1 METYSLYIHI
11 PFCTSKC
18 TYCDFFSIPV
28 GSDFSFCEKTQKIFK
43 DYVLALKK
51 ELEYYFEKFQI
62 KSLKTIYIGGGTP
75 SLLSVEQIQDIF
87 NFISSKLK
95 IEENAEITLE
105 ANPQDISEEFL
116 EKLKKTPVNRLS
128 LGIQCCNDNVL
139 KSLER
144 RCDIN
149 QVNFALDII
158 KNKWVSCGLSFSC
171 DLISGLP
178 FLSDEDFIF
187 GLEKVI
193 SSGVNHISLYS
204 LMIEDGT
211 VLEKQI
217 SRNEIEYSD
226 EKNDNQWILGKEF
239 LEKKGFYQYEVSN
252 FAKKGFESRHNTVY
266 WRTENYLGCGAGATG
281 TVDCFRWNNVCDVE
295 KYCDFWLHAD
305 FGENF
310 VYELEKVQNE
320 KNPRIVEILSEKEK
334 EFEFLMMG
342 FRLRE
347 GVKSSVYKK
356 RFGFDLGKRLG
367 CSLDSKIE
375 KKNLGVFDKWK
386 EKKLCDVEKTLDTED
401 ERFFLTGDGLL
412 FLNQFLEELM

>member
-11 PFCTSKC
+11 PFCASKC

-28 GSDFSFCEKTQKIFK
+28 GNDFSLCEQTQRIFK
-43 DYVLALKK
+43 DYILALKK
-51 ELEYYFEKFQI
+51 ELEYYLKKFQI

-75 SLLSVEQIQDIF
+75 SLLSVGQIRELFD
-87 NFISSKLK
+87 FIGSKLT

-105 ANPQDISEEFL
+105 ANPQDISEKFL
-116 EKLKKTPVNRLS
+116 DELKKTPVNRLS

-139 KSLER
+139 KTLGR

-149 QVNFALDII
+149 QVNFALEII
-158 KNKWVSCGLSFSC
+158 KNKWVSSGLSFSC

-178 FLSDEDFIF
+178 LLSDEDFML

-211 VLEKQI
+211 ILEKQI

-226 EKNDNQWILGKEF
+226 EKNDNQWILGKNF
-239 LEKKGFYQYEVSN
+239 LEKNGFYQYEVSN
-252 FAKKGFESRHNTVY
+252 FSKKGFESRHNTVY

-281 TVDCFRWNNVCDVE
+281 TVDCFRWNNECDVG
-295 KYCDFWLHAD
+295 KYCDFWLNVD
-305 FGENF
+305 FGEKL
-310 VYELEKVQNE
+310 VYEVEKVLNE
-320 KNPRIVEILSEKEK
+320 KNPRIVEMLCEKEK

-367 CSLDSKIE
+367 YSDSIIK
-375 KKNLGVFDKWK
+375 KKNLGLFDKWK
-386 EKKLCDVEKTLDTED
+386 EKNLCDVEISLDSGD

>member
-11 PFCTSKC
+11 PFCASKC

-28 GSDFSFCEKTQKIFK
+28 GNDFSLCEQTQRIFK
-43 DYVLALKK
+43 DYILALKK
-51 ELEYYFEKFQI
+51 ELEYYLKKFQI

-75 SLLSVEQIQDIF
+75 SLLSVGQIRELFD
-87 NFISSKLK
+87 FIGSKLN

-105 ANPQDISEEFL
+105 ANPQDISEKFL
-116 EKLKKTPVNRLS
+116 DELKKTPVNRLS

-139 KSLER
+139 KTLGR

-149 QVNFALDII
+149 QVNFALEII
-158 KNKWVSCGLSFSC
+158 KNKWVSSGLSFSC

-178 FLSDEDFIF
+178 LLSDEDFML

-211 VLEKQI
+211 ILEKQI

-226 EKNDNQWILGKEF
+226 EKNDNQWILGKNF
-239 LEKKGFYQYEVSN
+239 LEKNGFYQYEVSN
-252 FAKKGFESRHNTVY
+252 FSKKGFESRHNTVY

-281 TVDCFRWNNVCDVE
+281 TVDCFRWNNECDIG
-295 KYCDFWLHAD
+295 KYCDFWLNVV
-305 FGENF
+305 FGENL
-310 VYELEKVQNE
+310 VYEVEKVLNE
-320 KNPRIVEILSEKEK
+320 KNPRIVEMLCEKEK

-367 CSLDSKIE
+367 YSDSKIK
-375 KKNLGVFDKWK
+375 KKNLGLFDKWK
-386 EKKLCDVEKTLDTED
+386 EKNLCDVEISLDSGD

>member
-11 PFCTSKC
+11 PFCASKC

-28 GSDFSFCEKTQKIFK
+28 GNDFSLCEQTQRIFK
-43 DYVLALKK
+43 EYIVALKK
-51 ELEYYFEKFQI
+51 ELEYYLKKFQI

-75 SLLSVEQIQDIF
+75 SLLSVGQIRELFD
-87 NFISSKLK
+87 FIGSKLT

-105 ANPQDISEEFL
+105 ANPQDISEKFL
-116 EKLKKTPVNRLS
+116 DELKKTPVNRLS

-139 KSLER
+139 KTLGR

-149 QVNFALDII
+149 QVNFALEII
-158 KNKWVSCGLSFSC
+158 KNKWVSSGLSFSC

-178 FLSDEDFIF
+178 LLSDEDFML

-211 VLEKQI
+211 ILEKQI

-226 EKNDNQWILGKEF
+226 EKNDNQWILGKNF
-239 LEKKGFYQYEVSN
+239 LEKNGFYQYEVSN
-252 FAKKGFESRHNTVY
+252 FSKKGFESRHNTVY

-281 TVDCFRWNNVCDVE
+281 TVDCFRWNNECDVG
-295 KYCDFWLHAD
+295 KYCDFWLNVD
-305 FGENF
+305 FGENL
-310 VYELEKVQNE
+310 VYEVEKVLNE
-320 KNPRIVEILSEKEK
+320 KNPRIVEMLCEKEK

-356 RFGFDLGKRLG
+356 RFGLDLGKRLG
-367 CSLDSKIE
+367 YSDSKIK
-375 KKNLGVFDKWK
+375 KKNLGLFDKWK
-386 EKKLCDVEKTLDTED
+386 EKNLCDVEISLDSGD

>member
-11 PFCTSKC
+11 PFCASKC

-28 GSDFSFCEKTQKIFK
+28 GNDFSLCEQTQRIFK
-43 DYVLALKK
+43 DYILALKK
-51 ELEYYFEKFQI
+51 ELEYYFKKFQI
-62 KSLKTIYIGGGTP
+62 KSIKTIYIGGGTP
-75 SLLSVEQIQDIF
+75 SLLSVGQIRELFD
-87 NFISSKLK
+87 FIGSKLT

-105 ANPQDISEEFL
+105 ANPQDISEKFL
-116 EKLKKTPVNRLS
+116 DELKKTPVNRLS

-139 KSLER
+139 KTLGR

-149 QVNFALDII
+149 QVNFALEII
-158 KNKWVSCGLSFSC
+158 KNKWVSSGLSFSC

-178 FLSDEDFIF
+178 LLSDEDFML

-211 VLEKQI
+211 ILEKQI

-226 EKNDNQWILGKEF
+226 EKNDNQWILGKNF
-239 LEKKGFYQYEVSN
+239 LKKNGFYQYEVSN
-252 FAKKGFESRHNTVY
+252 FSKKGFESRHNTVY

-281 TVDCFRWNNVCDVE
+281 TVDCFRWNNECDVG
-295 KYCDFWLHAD
+295 KYCDFWLNVD
-305 FGENF
+305 FGENL
-310 VYELEKVQNE
+310 VYEVEKVLNE
-320 KNPRIVEILSEKEK
+320 KNPRIVEMLCEKEK

-347 GVKSSVYKK
+347 GVKSSIYKK
-356 RFGFDLGKRLG
+356 RFGLDLGKRLG
-367 CSLDSKIE
+367 YSDSKIK
-375 KKNLGVFDKWK
+375 KKNLGLFDKWK
-386 EKKLCDVEKTLDTED
+386 EKNLCDVEISLDSGD

>member
-1 METYSLYIHI
+1 MT
-11 PFCTSKC
+11 
-18 TYCDFFSIPV
+18 
-28 GSDFSFCEKTQKIFK
+28 
-43 DYVLALKK
+43 
-51 ELEYYFEKFQI
+51 
-62 KSLKTIYIGGGTP
+62 
-75 SLLSVEQIQDIF
+75 
-87 NFISSKLK
+87 

-105 ANPQDISEEFL
+105 ANPQDISEKFL
-116 EKLKKTPVNRLS
+116 DELKKTPVNRLS

-139 KSLER
+139 KTLGR
-144 RCDIN
+144 RCDIT
-149 QVNFALDII
+149 QVNFALEII
-158 KNKWVSCGLSFSC
+158 KNKWVSSGLSFSC

-178 FLSDEDFIF
+178 LLSDEDFML

-211 VLEKQI
+211 ILEKQI

-226 EKNDNQWILGKEF
+226 EKNDNQWILGKNF
-239 LEKKGFYQYEVSN
+239 LEKNGFYQYEVSN
-252 FAKKGFESRHNTVY
+252 FSKKGFESRHNTVY

-281 TVDCFRWNNVCDVE
+281 TVDCFRWNNECDFG
-295 KYCDFWLHAD
+295 KYCDFWLNVD
-305 FGENF
+305 FGENL
-310 VYELEKVQNE
+310 VYEVEKVLNE
-320 KNPRIVEILSEKEK
+320 KNPRIVEMLCEKEK

-356 RFGFDLGKRLG
+356 RFGLDLGKRLG
-367 CSLDSKIE
+367 YSDSKIK
-375 KKNLGVFDKWK
+375 KKNLGLFDKWK
-386 EKKLCDVEKTLDTED
+386 EKNLCDVEISLDSGD

>member
-11 PFCTSKC
+11 PFCASKC

-28 GSDFSFCEKTQKIFK
+28 GNDFSLCEQTQRIFK
-43 DYVLALKK
+43 DYILALKK
-51 ELEYYFEKFQI
+51 ELEYYFKKFQI

-75 SLLSVEQIQDIF
+75 SLLSVGQIRELFD
-87 NFISSKLK
+87 FIGSKLT

-105 ANPQDISEEFL
+105 ANPQDISEKFL
-116 EKLKKTPVNRLS
+116 DELKKTPVNRLS

-139 KSLER
+139 KTLGR

-149 QVNFALDII
+149 QVNFALEII
-158 KNKWVSCGLSFSC
+158 KNKWVSSGLSFSC

-178 FLSDEDFIF
+178 LLSDEDFML

-211 VLEKQI
+211 ILEKQI

-226 EKNDNQWILGKEF
+226 EKNDNQWILGKNF
-239 LEKKGFYQYEVSN
+239 LEKNGFYQYEVSN
-252 FAKKGFESRHNTVY
+252 FSKKGFESRHNTVY

-281 TVDCFRWNNVCDVE
+281 TVDCFRWNNECDVG
-295 KYCDFWLHAD
+295 KYCDFWLNVD
-305 FGENF
+305 FGENL
-310 VYELEKVQNE
+310 VYEVEKVLNE
-320 KNPRIVEILSEKEK
+320 KNPRIVEMLCEKEK

-356 RFGFDLGKRLG
+356 RFGLDLGKRLG
-367 CSLDSKIE
+367 YSDSKIK
-375 KKNLGVFDKWK
+375 KKNLGLFDKWK
-386 EKKLCDVEKTLDTED
+386 EKNLCDVEISLDSGD

>member
-11 PFCTSKC
+11 PFCASKC

-28 GSDFSFCEKTQKIFK
+28 GNDFSLCEQTQRIFK
-43 DYVLALKK
+43 DYILALKK
-51 ELEYYFEKFQI
+51 ELEYYFKKFQI

-75 SLLSVEQIQDIF
+75 SLLSIGQIRELFD
-87 NFISSKLK
+87 FIGSKLT

-105 ANPQDISEEFL
+105 ANPQDISEKFL
-116 EKLKKTPVNRLS
+116 DELKKTPVNRLS

-139 KSLER
+139 KTLGR

-149 QVNFALDII
+149 QVNFALEII
-158 KNKWVSCGLSFSC
+158 KNKWVSSGLSFSC

-178 FLSDEDFIF
+178 LLSDEDFML

-211 VLEKQI
+211 ILEKQI

-226 EKNDNQWILGKEF
+226 EKNDNQWILGKNF
-239 LEKKGFYQYEVSN
+239 LEKNDFYQYEVSN
-252 FAKKGFESRHNTVY
+252 FSKKGFESRHNTVY

-281 TVDCFRWNNVCDVE
+281 TVDCFRWNNECDVG
-295 KYCDFWLHAD
+295 KYCDFWLNVD
-305 FGENF
+305 FGDNL
-310 VYELEKVQNE
+310 VYELEKKLNE
-320 KNPRIVEILSEKEK
+320 KNPRIVEMLCEKEK

-356 RFGFDLGKRLG
+356 RFGGDLGKRLG
-367 CSLDSKIE
+367 YSDSKIK
-375 KKNLGVFDKWK
+375 KKNLGLFDKWK
-386 EKKLCDVEKTLDTED
+386 EKNLCDVEISLDSGD

>member
-11 PFCTSKC
+11 PFCASKC

-28 GSDFSFCEKTQKIFK
+28 GNDFSLCEQTQRIFK
-43 DYVLALKK
+43 DYILALKK
-51 ELEYYFEKFQI
+51 ELEYYFNKFQI

-75 SLLSVEQIQDIF
+75 SLLSVGQIRELFD
-87 NFISSKLK
+87 FIGSKLT

-105 ANPQDISEEFL
+105 ANPQDISEKFL
-116 EKLKKTPVNRLS
+116 DELKKTPVNRLS

-139 KSLER
+139 KTLGR

-149 QVNFALDII
+149 QVNFALEII
-158 KNKWVSCGLSFSC
+158 KNKWVSSGLSFSC

-178 FLSDEDFIF
+178 LLSDEDFML

-211 VLEKQI
+211 ILEKQI

-226 EKNDNQWILGKEF
+226 EKNDNQWILGKNF
-239 LEKKGFYQYEVSN
+239 LEKNGFYQYEVSN
-252 FAKKGFESRHNTVY
+252 FSKKGFESRHNTVY

-281 TVDCFRWNNVCDVE
+281 TVDCFRWNNECDVG
-295 KYCDFWLHAD
+295 KYCDFWLNVD
-305 FGENF
+305 FGDNL
-310 VYELEKVQNE
+310 VYELEKKLNE
-320 KNPRIVEILSEKEK
+320 KNPRIVEMLCEKEK

-356 RFGFDLGKRLG
+356 RFGLDLGKRLG
-367 CSLDSKIE
+367 YSDSKIK
-375 KKNLGVFDKWK
+375 KKNLGLFDKWK
-386 EKKLCDVEKTLDTED
+386 EKNLCDVEISLDSGD

>member
-11 PFCTSKC
+11 PFCASKC

-28 GSDFSFCEKTQKIFK
+28 GNDFSLCEQTQRIFK
-43 DYVLALKK
+43 DYILALKK
-51 ELEYYFEKFQI
+51 ELEYYFKKFQI

-75 SLLSVEQIQDIF
+75 SLLSVGQIRELFD
-87 NFISSKLK
+87 FIGSKLT

-105 ANPQDISEEFL
+105 ANPQDISEKFL
-116 EKLKKTPVNRLS
+116 DELKKTPVNRLS

-139 KSLER
+139 KTLGR

-149 QVNFALDII
+149 QVNFALEII
-158 KNKWVSCGLSFSC
+158 KNKWVSSGLSFSC

-178 FLSDEDFIF
+178 LLSDEDFML

-211 VLEKQI
+211 ILEKQI

-226 EKNDNQWILGKEF
+226 EKNDNQWILGKNF
-239 LEKKGFYQYEVSN
+239 LEKNGFYQYEVSN
-252 FAKKGFESRHNTVY
+252 FSKKGFESRHNTVY

-281 TVDCFRWNNVCDVE
+281 TVDCFRWNNECDVG
-295 KYCDFWLHAD
+295 KYCDFWLNVD
-305 FGENF
+305 FGENL
-310 VYELEKVQNE
+310 VYEVEKKLNE
-320 KNPRIVEILSEKEK
+320 KNPRIVEMLCEKEK

-347 GVKSSVYKK
+347 GVKASVYKK
-356 RFGFDLGKRLG
+356 RFGLDLGKRLG
-367 CSLDSKIE
+367 YSDSKIK
-375 KKNLGVFDKWK
+375 KKNLGLFDKWK
-386 EKKLCDVEKTLDTED
+386 EKNLCDVEISLDSGD

>member
-11 PFCTSKC
+11 PFCASKC

-28 GSDFSFCEKTQKIFK
+28 GNDFSLCEQTQRIFK
-43 DYVLALKK
+43 DYILALKK
-51 ELEYYFEKFQI
+51 ELEYYFKKFQI

-75 SLLSVEQIQDIF
+75 SLLSVGQIRELFD
-87 NFISSKLK
+87 FIGSKLT
-95 IEENAEITLE
+95 IEENSEITLE
-105 ANPQDISEEFL
+105 ANPQDISEKFL
-116 EKLKKTPVNRLS
+116 DELKKTPVNRLS

-139 KSLER
+139 KTLGR

-149 QVNFALDII
+149 QVNFALEII
-158 KNKWVSCGLSFSC
+158 KNKWVSSGLSFSC

-178 FLSDEDFIF
+178 LLSDEDFML

-211 VLEKQI
+211 ILEKQI

-226 EKNDNQWILGKEF
+226 EKNDNQWILGKNF
-239 LEKKGFYQYEVSN
+239 LEKNGFYQYEVSN
-252 FAKKGFESRHNTVY
+252 FSKKGFESRHNTVY
-266 WRTENYLGCGAGATG
+266 WRTENYLGCGTGATG
-281 TVDCFRWNNVCDVE
+281 TVDCFRWNNECDVG
-295 KYCDFWLHAD
+295 KYCDFWLNVD
-305 FGENF
+305 FGENL
-310 VYELEKVQNE
+310 VYEVEKVLNE
-320 KNPRIVEILSEKEK
+320 KNPRIVEMLCEKEK

-356 RFGFDLGKRLG
+356 RFDFDLGKRLG
-367 CSLDSKIE
+367 YSDSKIK
-375 KKNLGVFDKWK
+375 KKNLGLFDKWK
-386 EKKLCDVEKTLDTED
+386 EKNLCDVEISMDSGD

>member
-11 PFCTSKC
+11 PFCASKC

-28 GSDFSFCEKTQKIFK
+28 GNDFSLCEQTQRIFK
-43 DYVLALKK
+43 EYIVALKK
-51 ELEYYFEKFQI
+51 ELEYYLKKFQI

-75 SLLSVEQIQDIF
+75 SLLSVGQIRELFD
-87 NFISSKLK
+87 FIGSKLT

-105 ANPQDISEEFL
+105 ANPQDISEKFL
-116 EKLKKTPVNRLS
+116 DDLKKTPVNRLS

-139 KSLER
+139 KTLGR

-149 QVNFALDII
+149 QVNFALEII
-158 KNKWVSCGLSFSC
+158 KNKWVSSGLSFSC

-178 FLSDEDFIF
+178 LLSDEDFML

-211 VLEKQI
+211 ILEKQI

-226 EKNDNQWILGKEF
+226 EKNDNQWILGKNF
-239 LEKKGFYQYEVSN
+239 LKKNGFYQYEVSN
-252 FAKKGFESRHNTVY
+252 FSKKGFESRHNTVY

-281 TVDCFRWNNVCDVE
+281 TVDCFRWNNECDVG
-295 KYCDFWLHAD
+295 KYCDFWLNVD
-305 FGENF
+305 FGENL
-310 VYELEKVQNE
+310 VYEVEKVLNE
-320 KNPRIVEILSEKEK
+320 KNPRIVEMLCEKEK

-356 RFGFDLGKRLG
+356 RFGLDLGKRLG
-367 CSLDSKIE
+367 YSDSKIK
-375 KKNLGVFDKWK
+375 KKNLGLFDKWK
-386 EKKLCDVEKTLDTED
+386 EKNLCDVEISLDSGD

>member
-11 PFCTSKC
+11 PFCASKC

-28 GSDFSFCEKTQKIFK
+28 GNDFSLCEQTQRIIK
-43 DYVLALKK
+43 DYILALKK
-51 ELEYYFEKFQI
+51 ELEYYFKKFQI

-75 SLLSVEQIQDIF
+75 SLLSVGQIRELFD
-87 NFISSKLK
+87 FIGSKLT

-105 ANPQDISEEFL
+105 ANPQDISEKFL
-116 EKLKKTPVNRLS
+116 DELKKTPVNRLS

-139 KSLER
+139 KTLGR

-149 QVNFALDII
+149 QVNFALEII
-158 KNKWVSCGLSFSC
+158 KNKWVSSGLSFSC

-178 FLSDEDFIF
+178 LLSDEDFML

-211 VLEKQI
+211 ILEKQI

-226 EKNDNQWILGKEF
+226 EKNDNQWILGKNF
-239 LEKKGFYQYEVSN
+239 LEKNGFYQYEVSN
-252 FAKKGFESRHNTVY
+252 FSKKGFESRHNTVY

-281 TVDCFRWNNVCDVE
+281 TVDCFRWNNECDVG
-295 KYCDFWLHAD
+295 KYCDFWLNVD
-305 FGENF
+305 FGDNL
-310 VYELEKVQNE
+310 VYELEKKLNE
-320 KNPRIVEILSEKEK
+320 KNPRIVEMLCEKEK

-356 RFGFDLGKRLG
+356 RFGLDLGKRLG
-367 CSLDSKIE
+367 YSDSKIK
-375 KKNLGVFDKWK
+375 KKNLGLFDKWK
-386 EKKLCDVEKTLDTED
+386 EKNLCDVEISLDSGD

>member
-11 PFCTSKC
+11 PFCASKC

-28 GSDFSFCEKTQKIFK
+28 GNDFSLCEQTQRIFK
-43 DYVLALKK
+43 DYILALKK
-51 ELEYYFEKFQI
+51 ELEYYFKKFQI

-75 SLLSVEQIQDIF
+75 SLLSVGQIRELFD
-87 NFISSKLK
+87 FIGSKLT

-105 ANPQDISEEFL
+105 ANPQDISEKFL
-116 EKLKKTPVNRLS
+116 DELKKTPVNRLS

-139 KSLER
+139 KTLGR

-149 QVNFALDII
+149 QVNFALEII
-158 KNKWVSCGLSFSC
+158 KNKWVSSGLSFSC

-178 FLSDEDFIF
+178 LLSDEDFML

-211 VLEKQI
+211 ILEKQI

-226 EKNDNQWILGKEF
+226 EKNDNQWILGKNF
-239 LEKKGFYQYEVSN
+239 LEKNGFYQYEVSN
-252 FAKKGFESRHNTVY
+252 FSKKGFESRHNTVY

-281 TVDCFRWNNVCDVE
+281 TVDCFRWNNECDVG
-295 KYCDFWLHAD
+295 KYCDFWLNVD
-305 FGENF
+305 FGDNL
-310 VYELEKVQNE
+310 VYELEKKLNE
-320 KNPRIVEILSEKEK
+320 KNPIIVEMLCEKEK

-356 RFGFDLGKRLG
+356 RFGLDLGKRLG
-367 CSLDSKIE
+367 YSDSKIK
-375 KKNLGVFDKWK
+375 KKNLGLFDKWK
-386 EKKLCDVEKTLDTED
+386 EKNLCDVEISLDSGD